1 MKTALTDA
9 SAGPPSAAAHESID
23 TFSYAAPDDPAFKR
37 LVIRA
42 VERMTGQPRLKR
54 MYLDFQDRPAPG
66 ETFWEGAVRRL
77 QLRLHANLEAMT
89 RYPHEGPLM
98 VIANHP
104 FGVLDGIVISYLMAK
119 VRPDFKIL
127 TNAVL
132 YRAPEVRPWLLP
144 IDFASSREALET
156 NLKSR
161 ALARDHLVAGG
172 CLVVFP
178 AGGISTS
185 PKPLYGR
192 AVDADWGTFAAG
204 MIHQAKS
211 PVAPVFFHGQNSR
224 LFQIASHLSMTL
236 RLSLIFK
243 EVHDR
248 IGTDMPVRIG
258 EVIPY
263 AQLESMKDRKALMKL
278 LRDRTYG
285 LADKS

>member
-1 MKTALTDA
+1 
-9 SAGPPSAAAHESID
+9 
-23 TFSYAAPDDPAFKR
+23 
-37 LVIRA
+37 
-42 VERMTGQPRLKR
+42 
-54 MYLDFQDRPAPG
+54 
-66 ETFWEGAVRRL
+66 
-77 QLRLHANLEAMT
+77 MT